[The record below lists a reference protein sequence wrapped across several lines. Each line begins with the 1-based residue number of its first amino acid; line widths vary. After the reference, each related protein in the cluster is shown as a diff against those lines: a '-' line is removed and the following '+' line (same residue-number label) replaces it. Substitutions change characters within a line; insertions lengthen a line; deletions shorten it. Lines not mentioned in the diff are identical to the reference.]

1 VHLLIV
7 ALFVL
12 LLACGFYL
20 LLLHRKYG
28 SSMSRTHP
36 KYRHNQVLIGL
47 IATLVIL
54 LPLLIVFS
62 SDPGTPDDYLWLP

>member
-1 VHLLIV
+1 MHQLIV

-47 IATLVIL
+47 IATLLIL

-62 SDPGTPDDYLWLP
+62 IDPGTPADYLWLP

>member
-1 VHLLIV
+1 MHLLIV

-12 LLACGFYL
+12 LLACVFYW

-28 SSMSRTHP
+28 SSMSPRHS

-47 IATLVIL
+47 IATLLIL

-62 SDPGTPDDYLWLP
+62 SGPGNPDDYPWWP